1 MLGMW
6 IHRRISD
13 RLKQLVAA
21 FPAVILTGARQTGKT
36 SLLRRLFPDYHYV
49 SLDLQLL
56 AEQAED
62 APDSFLQDHPPPVVI
77 DEVQYAPGLFRYLK
91 LAIDRQRRR
100 KGQFILTGS
109 QKFTLMREVSD
120 SLAGRCALLSLPG
133 LCVEE
138 IKTTGWQ
145 ATTDV
150 HKLLIRGGFPELW
163 ADPAIP
169 VRDFYHAY
177 VSTYLERDLRQI
189 LNVGSLRDFE
199 RFLRACAARA
209 GQLLNK
215 SELARDVGIAQTTVG
230 QWLSALEAGNQIT
243 LLEPFFANVGK
254 RLVKS
259 PKLYFHDTGLLCFLL
274 GLSPDSFGR
283 SPLTGPVWENFVLT
297 ELSKWRDLSHPEWS
311 LWFYRDQRNREADF
325 LIQGPYDHIRLLDA
339 KWSET
344 PRRQSFAGLEQVAAL
359 IGSAPGITH
368 TEVAVVGRMTDSVR
382 LGNKRRAV
390 SAFALADYVG
400 ESG

>member
-1 MLGMW
+1 MW
-6 IHRRISD
+6 IHREISD
-13 RLKQLVAA
+13 QLKRMATA

-36 SLLRRLFPDYHYV
+36 SLLRHLFPDYHYV

-77 DEVQYAPGLFRYLK
+77 DEVQYAPGLFRHLK
-91 LAIDRQRRR
+91 FAIDRHRQR

-138 IKTTGWQ
+138 IKTTGWLA
-145 ATTDV
+145 ATDA

-163 ADPAIP
+163 ADTSIP
-169 VRDFYHAY
+169 VRDFHQAY

-215 SELARDVGIAQTTVG
+215 SELARDVGIAQTTVS

-259 PKLYFHDTGLLCFLL
+259 PKLYFNDTGLLCFLL

-297 ELSKWRDLSHPEWS
+297 ELRKWCDLSHPEWS
-311 LWFYRDQRNREADF
+311 LWFYRDQHNREADF

-344 PRRQSFAGLEQVAAL
+344 PRSQSFAGLEQVAGL
-359 IGSAPGITH
+359 VGSASGITH
-368 TEVAVVGRMTDSVR
+368 TEVAVVGRMTGSVQ

-390 SAFALADYVG
+390 SAFALADYVQ
-400 ESG
+400 SG

>member
-1 MLGMW
+1 MW

-13 RLKQLVAA
+13 RLKQLAAA
-21 FPAVILTGARQTGKT
+21 FPALILTGARQTGKT

-62 APDSFLQDHPPPVVI
+62 APESFLQDHPPPVVI

-91 LAIDRQRRR
+91 LAIDRQR

-133 LCVEE
+133 LCLEE

-145 ATTDV
+145 AATDS
-150 HKLLIRGGFPELW
+150 HPILLIRGSFPEVW
-163 ADPAIP
+163 ADPALP
-169 VRDFYHAY
+169 VRDFYQAY
-177 VSTYLERDLRQI
+177 ISTYLERDLRQI

-215 SELARDVGIAQTTVG
+215 SELARDVGIAHTTAS
-230 QWLSALEAGNQIT
+230 QWLSALEASNQIT

-259 PKLYFHDTGLLCFLL
+259 PKLYFNDTGLLCFLL

-297 ELSKWRDLSHPEWS
+297 ELCKWRDLSHPEWG
-311 LWFYRDQRNREADF
+311 LWFYRDQHNREADF

-344 PRRQSFAGLEQVAAL
+344 PRAQSFARLEHVAGLV
-359 IGSAPGITH
+359 GSASGITH
-368 TEVAVVGRMTDSVR
+368 TEVAVVGHMTHSVR
-382 LGNKRRAV
+382 LGNNRRAV
-390 SAFALADYVG
+390 SAFALADYMQASG
-400 ESG
+400 E

>member
-1 MLGMW
+1 MW
-6 IHRRISD
+6 IHRRISE

-91 LAIDRQRRR
+91 LAIDRQRQR

-145 ATTDV
+145 ATTDA

-169 VRDFYHAY
+169 VRDFYQAY

-215 SELARDVGIAQTTVG
+215 SEVARDVGIAQTTVS

-243 LLEPFFANVGK
+243 LLEPFFANIGK

-283 SPLTGPVWENFVLT
+283 SPLTGLVWENFVLT

-359 IGSAPGITH
+359 LGSAPGIAH

-382 LGNKRRAV
+382 LGNKRRTV
-390 SAFALADYVG
+390 SAFALADYVQ